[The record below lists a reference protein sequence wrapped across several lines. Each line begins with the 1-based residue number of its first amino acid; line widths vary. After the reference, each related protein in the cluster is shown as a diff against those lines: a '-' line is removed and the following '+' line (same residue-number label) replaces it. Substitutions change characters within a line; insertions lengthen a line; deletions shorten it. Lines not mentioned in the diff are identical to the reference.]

1 MIATIAL
8 TSALITILACL
19 TCLAS
24 NRKRRSELLMT
35 TNQLG
40 RLEQD
45 LHELSRDLDTATE
58 RATHQA
64 RRIAWLESRVHPG
77 KQLEALHAPETSFD
91 KGRPPMTERRHRVL
105 TLARRGQAAE
115 TIAATLNMAQ
125 GEVELIIGLSKA
137 A

>member
-1 MIATIAL
+1 MIAIIAL
-8 TSALITILACL
+8 TSALLAILTCVS
-19 TCLAS
+19 CLAS
-24 NRKRRSELLMT
+24 NRKRRGELLT
-35 TNQLG
+35 TTKQLG
-40 RLEQD
+40 RLEHD
-45 LHELSRDLDTATE
+45 LFELSRDLDTATE

-77 KQLEALHAPETSFD
+77 KQLEALHTPEISFD

-105 TLARRGQAAE
+105 TLARRGQAVEA
-115 TIAATLNMAQ
+115 IAATLNMAQ

>member
-1 MIATIAL
+1 MIAIIAFA
-8 TSALITILACL
+8 SALVAILTCFS
-19 TCLAS
+19 CLAS
-24 NRKRRSELLMT
+24 NRKRRAELRST
-35 TNQLG
+35 TDQLG
-40 RLEQD
+40 RLEHD
-45 LHELSRDLDTATE
+45 LYELSRDFDTATE

-77 KQLEALHAPETSFD
+77 KQLEALHTPETSFD
-91 KGRPPMTERRHRVL
+91 KGRSPITERRHRVL

-115 TIAATLNMAQ
+115 AIAATLNMAQ

>member
-1 MIATIAL
+1 MIAIIAL
-8 TSALITILACL
+8 ASALVATLACL
-19 TCLAS
+19 SCLAS
-24 NRKRRSELLMT
+24 NRKRRAELRIT

-45 LHELSRDLDTATE
+45 LYELNRDLDTTTE
-58 RATHQA
+58 RATDQA
-64 RRIAWLESRVHPG
+64 RRIAWLESRLHPG
-77 KQLEALHAPETSFD
+77 KHLEALHTPEASFD

-105 TLARRGQAAE
+105 TLARRGQAVE

-125 GEVELIIGLSKA
+125 GEVELIIGLSQA

>member
-1 MIATIAL
+1 MIAIIAL
-8 TSALITILACL
+8 ASALVAILACL
-19 TCLAS
+19 SCLAS
-24 NRKRRSELLMT
+24 NRKRRAELKIT
-35 TNQLG
+35 ADQLG
-40 RLEQD
+40 QLEHD
-45 LHELSRDLDTATE
+45 LNELSRDLDTATE
-58 RATHQA
+58 RATHHA

-77 KQLEALHAPETSFD
+77 KQLEALNTPEASFD
-91 KGRPPMTERRHRVL
+91 KGRSPITERRHRVL